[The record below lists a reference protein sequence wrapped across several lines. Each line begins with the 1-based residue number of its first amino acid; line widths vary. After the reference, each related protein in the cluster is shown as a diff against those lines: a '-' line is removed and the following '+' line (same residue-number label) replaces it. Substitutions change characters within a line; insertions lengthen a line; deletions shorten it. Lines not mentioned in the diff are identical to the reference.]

1 MLYKRRTFLITLNV
15 IKRVFLILKRLVE
28 KMQQILLV
36 EDDRSISE
44 VVDHYLTKEGFH
56 VVHAFD
62 GEEGIQL
69 FRQNAFDLILLDL
82 MLPKLN
88 GMDLLKIIR
97 EQSKIPVL
105 IISAK
110 DGDVEK
116 ALGLG
121 FGADDYIAKP
131 FSMIELSAR
140 VKAAIRRATQYA
152 VNEPAETNIIR
163 VHELTLD
170 IENVLI
176 TKNDEVIQLTSKEWQ
191 IIKLL
196 FTNPKKVF
204 TREQIYRSVWNEDY
218 YGDENIINVHMRRLR
233 EKIEDDPS
241 SPQYIKT
248 LWGIGYKLGEF

>member
-1 MLYKRRTFLITLNV
+1 MIT
-15 IKRVFLILKRLVE
+15 
-28 KMQQILLV
+28 
-36 EDDRSISE
+36 D
-44 VVDHYLTKEGFH
+44 YLTKEGFQI
-56 VVHAFD
+56 VQAFD
-62 GEEGIQL
+62 GEEAML
-69 FRQNAFDLILLDL
+69 TFRQRSFDVILLDL
-82 MLPKLN
+82 MLPKRN

-97 EQSKIPVL
+97 EESIVPVL

-121 FGADDYIAKP
+121 FGADDYIVKP

-140 VKAAIRRATQYA
+140 VKAAIRRATQYTA
-152 VNEPAETNIIR
+152 DAGTGTGETVVPPSVIR

-170 IENVLI
+170 IENIQV
-176 TKNDEVIQLTSKEWQ
+176 TKQGQEIKLTAKEWH
-191 IIKLL
+191 ILKLF

-204 TREQIYRSVWNEDY
+204 TKEQIYRSVWNDEY
-218 YGDENIINVHMRRLR
+218 YGDENIINVHMSRLR
-233 EKIEDDPS
+233 EKIEDNPS